1 MTYST
6 KGRTFTGTV
15 VSDKMDKTVVV
26 QFERKSFVP
35 KYERYEKRRTKI
47 KAHNP
52 ENIDAKEGDTVE
64 IKETRPIS
72 KTKNFI
78 VTQIKEKKE

>member
-6 KGRTFTGTV
+6 RGRTFTGTV

-26 QFERKSFVP
+26 EFERKKFVQ
-35 KYERYEKRRTKI
+35 KYERYEPRQTKI
-47 KAHNP
+47 KAHSP
-52 ENIDAKEGDTVE
+52 EDIDAREGDTVE

-78 VTQIKEKKE
+78 VTKITEKKE